1 MRIGFDAKRAFYN
14 HSGLGNYSRDV
25 IKTLVHDFPAH
36 EYHLY
41 SPAIKNAVHFL
52 DSSKVT
58 IGLPTFAKSKIL
70 SSYWRSFL
78 LSDRLKKD
86 KIEIYHGL
94 SNELPA
100 NINKSGVKSIV
111 TIHDLIFIRHPEWYK
126 PIDCKIY
133 EKKFRYSCEVADK
146 IIAVSKQT
154 KSDLVEFFGIEENKI
169 DIVYQGCNDIFMH
182 EATTRKKTEVKLKY
196 NLPENYLLYV
206 GTIEE
211 RKNLLQVVRA
221 IHKGNISSPLVIIGK
236 PTSYLAKIKEYIA
249 SHNLKG
255 ITFLHNIPQADL
267 PAIYQNAS
275 VFIYPSIFEGFGIP
289 ILEALWSKV
298 PVITSMGGCF
308 NEVGGSSSKYIDPKN
323 VDEISHIISELLD
336 DPSLCQSMIDNG
348 YNHAQQFTAKHN
360 AQYIMNIYTNL
371 VNGK

>member
-25 IKTLVHDFPAH
+25 IKTLVHDFPTH

-41 SPAIKNAVHFL
+41 SPTIKKAVHFL

-58 IGLPTFAKSKIL
+58 IGLPTYAKSKLL

-100 NINKSGVKSIV
+100 NINKSGIKSVV

-126 PIDCKIY
+126 PVDRKIY
-133 EKKFRYSCEVADK
+133 EKKFKHSSQSADK
-146 IIAVSKQT
+146 VIAVSKQT
-154 KSDLVEFFGIEENKI
+154 KSDLIEFFGIEEKKVEV
-169 DIVYQGCNDIFMH
+169 VYQGCNDIYLH
-182 EATTRKKTEVKLKY
+182 DATTRKKTEVRLKY
-196 NLPENYLLYV
+196 ELPEKYMLYV
-206 GTIEE
+206 GTIEA
-211 RKNLLQVVRA
+211 RKNLLQVVKA
-221 IHKGNISSPLVIIGK
+221 IHNGNVSFPLIVIGK
-236 PTSYLAKIKEYIA
+236 PTPYLDEIKKYIA
-249 SHNLKG
+249 INNLKG
-255 ITFLHNIPQADL
+255 INILHNIPQSDL

-275 VFIYPSIFEGFGIP
+275 IFIYPSIFEGFGIP

-298 PVITSMGGCF
+298 PVITSKGGCF
-308 NEVGGSSSKYIDPKN
+308 NEVGGNSSKYIDPNN
-323 VDEISHIISELLD
+323 VDEITYSIKELLTD
-336 DPSLCQSMIDNG
+336 SSLCRTMIENG
-348 YNHAQQFTAKHN
+348 YRHAQQFTAGKN
-360 AQYIMNIYTNL
+360 ALDIMNVYTRL
-371 VNGK
+371 ING